1 MKKIAVFPLI
11 AAVALAGCG
20 KKKPKNPS
28 DDNSTTTTATI
39 TLETA
44 AATETEAV
52 TTTSSAAVSTGSDEK
67 TTTSP
72 VTLPM
77 TTAAAE
83 PDETLLQSFY
93 QDLKPMLS
101 LYFED
106 LLEKQK
112 GSGYMEYAFYDVTK
126 DGVPEFIIKSGM
138 SEADFEIKVFA
149 EDGFDGCYQ
158 IGETYGSHT
167 SYYYDTAAN
176 DLVFVS
182 AMMGKMEI
190 RYTGMEDYK
199 LKEVNVV
206 DKDLSS
212 DGDLDDVIADEGLK
226 ALTYVS
232 VYKADAN
239 SEGYSI
245 IHHADGTEER
255 KEGLYFEFTE

>member
-20 KKKPKNPS
+20 KKKQKDPS
-28 DDNSTTTTATI
+28 GDNNTTTTTAVTS
-39 TLETA
+39 ETV

-52 TTTSSAAVSTGSDEK
+52 STTAASSASAETTGSTE
-67 TTTSP
+67 TSP
-72 VTLPM
+72 VTSPPI
-77 TTAAAE
+77 TTAAQ
-83 PDETLLQSFY
+83 PDEALLQSFY

-106 LLEKQK
+106 LLKKQK
-112 GSGYMEYAFYDVTK
+112 DSGYMEYAFYDVTK

-167 SYYYDTAAN
+167 NCYYDTAAN

-182 AMMGKMEI
+182 AMMGKMVI

-199 LKEVNVV
+199 LKEVNIVE
-206 DKDLSS
+206 KDLSS
-212 DGDLDDVIADEGLK
+212 DGDFDSVIADGGLK

-255 KEGLYFEFTE
+255 KEGLYFVFTE